1 MQALIGYDTAR
12 FLIDSLRN
20 NDGAFADSSMD
31 YDGVQMGY
39 SLENVGEGGGLVNE
53 NLYLI
58 EYRPGDKIIKTR
70 L

>member
-1 MQALIGYDTAR
+1 MQALIGYDTAK
-12 FLIDSLRN
+12 FVITSLRN
-20 NDGAFADSSMD
+20 NEGSFSDSSMD

-39 SLENVGEGGGLVNE
+39 SLEEVTGGGLVNE

-58 EYRPGDKIIKTR
+58 EYRPGGNLSKTR